1 MPVLSP
7 PLGRPLRAFSLVEIM
22 IAVVIIGLLTALA
35 LPTYRRI
42 TMRAKATAVVNDL
55 RAFSTAFI
63 TYNLQNGQWP
73 ADEAARVIPAEMT
86 GSLGASFELKSPI
99 GGYYKWCAGASA
111 DGIDANAALII
122 ESDMSNPLS
131 DDEDLRLL
139 IDQQLDDVDLHTGL
153 IQVGSTNSLVFIIE
167 PSEGVMPLPPPAMSA
182 LPRRNFNL
190 RVGRANHARLPL
202 GLIIIQ

>member
-22 IAVVIIGLLTALA
+22 IAVVIIGLLTVLA

-139 IDQQLDDVDLHTGL
+139 IDQQLDDGDLHTGL